1 MHEFAR
7 KTRDKILRRV
17 EFICN
22 LIFIDDW
29 GKSYKTG
36 SNQEGLIC
44 LDMTM
49 TGLYP

>member
-29 GKSYKTG
+29 GKSCKTEWKFRVKSRG
-36 SNQEGLIC
+36 PY
-44 LDMTM
+44 M
-49 TGLYP
+49 P